1 MLNNEIICRVSA
13 LAKDNF
19 AVASRKIPKE
29 EIISQIESTI
39 YRLPS
44 EQVDR

>member
-1 MLNNEIICRVSA
+1 LSQDTA
-13 LAKDNF
+13 LAKDPNF

-39 YRLPS
+39 YQLLS
-44 EQVDR
+44 EQADNIRR